1 MKWSLLSLLLVG
13 GLPLLA
19 STDTDP
25 PSGEPITLSAALAR
39 ALEHNPTLRAHA
51 LGPRVA
57 EARVLSAGFR
67 PNPELAV
74 EVENFLG
81 TGRYSGIDSLETTL
95 QLSQLVDLGGTID
108 RRVESATA
116 QREVALAAYETQR
129 VDVFAE
135 VARRY
140 VEIVAEQE
148 LLTNARA
155 ARELGEQA
163 LATIEAR
170 AAAAQASRLEINQA
184 KAALEQLRI
193 EEEHAEHELAS
204 CRQSL
209 AAALGETAP
218 DFGEAV
224 ADLLDLPRAPA
235 FEELAARLES
245 SPTLARLAAEDGWQQ
260 ARLRLARSLA
270 RSPAV
275 FSAGL
280 RRNEAT
286 DDFGLV
292 AGFSM
297 PLAVRD
303 PSTGAVREAETQRE
317 LTAAQVEVARLELR
331 ATLFEVY
338 QEMVHAHTAITSLQK
353 VLLPTAEES
362 LGIVREGHEQGRYS
376 LLELRVA
383 QQALVTHRTELVQQA
398 TAYQLHVIEIER
410 LLGGPL
416 NLAAT
421 AQP

>member
-1 MKWSLLSLLLVG
+1 MKWSLLFLFLVG
-13 GLPLLA
+13 SLPLLA

-25 PSGEPITLSAALAR
+25 PSGDPITLSTALAL
-39 ALEHNPTLRAHA
+39 ALENNPTLKAHA

-57 EARVLSAGFR
+57 EARVLQAGFR

-108 RRVESATA
+108 RRVESASA
-116 QREVALAAYETQR
+116 QREVALAAYESQR

-148 LLTNARA
+148 LLANARA

-163 LATIEAR
+163 LAAIEAR
-170 AAAAQASRLEINQA
+170 AEAAQASRLEINQA
-184 KAALEQLRI
+184 KAVLEQLRI

-209 AAALGETAP
+209 AAALGDTTP
-218 DFGEAV
+218 HFGVAQ
-224 ADLLDLPRAPA
+224 ADLLKLPEVPD
-235 FEELAARLES
+235 FEVLAARLES
-245 SPTLARLAAEDGWQQ
+245 SPTLARLGAEDRWQQ
-260 ARLRLARSLA
+260 ARLHLARSLA

-280 RRNEAT
+280 RRTEVS
-286 DDFGLV
+286 DDFGFV

-297 PLAVRD
+297 PLPVRD
-303 PSTGAVREAETQRE
+303 PSTGAVREAEVQRE
-317 LTAAQVEVARLELR
+317 LTAAEVEVARLELR

-338 QEMVHAHTAITSLQK
+338 QEMVHAHTAITSLQQ

-362 LGIVREGHEQGRYS
+362 LALVREGYEHGRYS

-383 QQALVTHRTELVQQA
+383 QQALVAHRTELVHQA

-416 NLAAT
+416 SADSQL
-421 AQP
+421 